1 MPLQVRFGLRSRSR
15 PVLEGKW
22 TCGAPCLEAHIVS
35 VIRREGARSPSRHS
49 HRHRIPLGLVLLSN
63 GAITPSDLRHALA
76 LQEQTGERIG
86 DVLRR
91 ERGVTDLQI
100 AEALALQWGCG
111 VSFLAAASAT
121 TASVLAPRAVLSCTG
136 MLPVRVARDGRI
148 HVAFAHGLDAQVTL
162 ALQRIHG
169 VAVSEGIAPVN
180 EWDAMH
186 RRMDKVEGVA
196 SVEVDCEDSAAM
208 VREVMHIIRR
218 QQPVESRLVRV
229 HDLHWLRL
237 WLEPAALAGGPTQ
250 REDIVDVVYR
260 VTKPTPG
267 ALA

>member
-1 MPLQVRFGLRSRSR
+1 
-15 PVLEGKW
+15 LEGKW
-22 TCGAPCLEAHIVS
+22 TCGAQCLEAHIAS
-35 VIRREGARSPSRHS
+35 VIRREGARGTSRRT

-63 GAITPSDLRHALA
+63 GAITPDDLRDALA
-76 LQEQTGERIG
+76 LHDQTGERVG

-100 AEALALQWGCG
+100 AEALAVQWGCE
-111 VSFLAAASAT
+111 VSLVASVNTT
-121 TASVLAPRAVLSCTG
+121 TAAVLAPRAVLSCTG

-148 HVAFAHGLDAQVTL
+148 HVAFAHGLDTQAIF

-169 VAVSEGIAPVN
+169 VVVGVGIAPVN

-186 RRMDKVEGVA
+186 RCMDKAEGVA
-196 SVEVDCEDSAAM
+196 SVEVDCEDSAEM
-208 VREVMHIIRR
+208 VREVMRIIRR
-218 QQPVESRLVRV
+218 LQPVESRLARV
-229 HDLHWLRL
+229 HDLYWLRL

-260 VTKPTPG
+260 VTKPTTG